1 MDIFKMTLPSYLGPA
16 LINADFSGLSNDEAD
31 NARAIIGKYGWPL
44 DMGDEY
50 IARFNGFV
58 YNVADYTFCKGA

>member
-1 MDIFKMTLPSYLGPA
+1 MGTFKITLPAYLGPA

-58 YNVADYTFCKGA
+58 CNVADYTFCKGA

>member
-1 MDIFKMTLPSYLGPA
+1 MSEDY
-16 LINADFSGLSNDEAD
+16 NADFSGLSNDEAD

-50 IARFNGFV
+50 IAQFIGFV
-58 YNVADYTFCKGA
+58 CRAADYTFCKGA